1 MRKTITPLLTLVA
14 LIAIALAVM
23 MAGRVAY
30 FAENYATFANTLS
43 DNDMASL
50 LSGSLRFDISA
61 VMYLNIVVVVA
72 LLLLPASRQRI
83 TLWLFAI
90 MNGAGLAMNLADSV
104 YYKYTGHRTTMS
116 VFSEFSHDDNI
127 YKVFGAETVSHW
139 YLFAV
144 FAAVMVMTILAA
156 RLAIRRHASQ
166 YARLGTRLL
175 TLIIFIPLCIFGMRG
190 GIGRAVRPITV
201 SNANQYVSRPH
212 DAALVLNTP
221 FSMLRTMGKSVFHD
235 PRYYTDA
242 ELAGI
247 YSPLHEPETLA
258 EDSVRRK
265 NVCIIIVESLGREYV
280 GALNEHLDGGR
291 YKGFTPFVDSLSRHS
306 LTFDISLANG
316 RKSIDAMPSILSG
329 IPQFIEPFFLTP
341 AAMNRVGGMARSLA
355 ADGYTTA
362 FFHGAS
368 NGSMGFEAFAKA
380 SGFGAYYGRTEY
392 DADKRFGGEKD
403 FDGTWAIWDEE
414 FMQYYAAAMGSLRQP
429 FMTTVF
435 TASSHHPYSLPEKYR
450 DVYKDTPNP
459 QAEGIVR
466 KENPIHKCVRYT
478 DMALRRFFETASR
491 EPWYSNTIFVITADH
506 TNLYDHDIYGTDLG
520 LFSSTLLFFDPSGEM
535 PRGRSHV
542 IAQQTDIM
550 PTILAWLGHRR
561 PFVAWGKDLLSTAAE
576 DSWAVNYNNGLYQY
590 VTPRWLIQHDGQQ
603 LKAVYDYD
611 KDPLLRKNI
620 MQEVNVETDVRRLKG
635 IIQSYMQRMTNDQL
649 VADGDT
655 REATP
660 SRGGQ

>member
-1 MRKTITPLLTLVA
+1 MRKTITPLLTLVV
-14 LIAIALAVM
+14 LLVIALAVM

-30 FAENYATFANTLS
+30 FLENYATFANTLA
-43 DNDMASL
+43 DNDMSSL
-50 LSGSLRFDISA
+50 LRGSLRFDVSA
-61 VMYLNIVVVVA
+61 VMYLNIVVVAA

-83 TLWLFAI
+83 TLWLFTVINAI
-90 MNGAGLAMNLADSV
+90 GLAMNLADSV

-127 YKVFGAETVSHW
+127 AKVFGAETISHW
-139 YLFAV
+139 YLFVV
-144 FAAVMVMTILAA
+144 FAVVMAMAFLAV
-156 RLAIRRHASQ
+156 RLAIRRYACRPTPLK
-166 YARLGTRLL
+166 ARLAV
-175 TLIIFIPLCIFGMRG
+175 LIIFLPLCIFGMRG

-235 PRYYTDA
+235 PGYYTDG
-242 ELAGI
+242 ELARI
-247 YSPLHEPETLA
+247 YSPLHEQGA
-258 EDSVRRK
+258 SAGDSMRRK

-291 YKGFTPFVDSLSRHS
+291 YKGFTPFIDSLAHHS

-341 AAMNRVGGMARSLA
+341 SAMNRVGGMARSLA

-362 FFHGAS
+362 FFHGAT

-392 DADKRFGGEKD
+392 DADKRFGGEND

-414 FMQYYAAAMGSLRQP
+414 FMQYYAAAMGDLHQP

-450 DVYKDTPNP
+450 EIYKDTPNP
-459 QAEGIVR
+459 QTEGIVR

-478 DMALRRFFETASR
+478 DMALRRFFETAR
-491 EPWYSNTIFVITADH
+491 RQPWYENTLFVITADH
-506 TNLYDHDIYGTDLG
+506 TNLYDHAIYGTDLG
-520 LFSSTLLFFDPSGEM
+520 LFSTALMFFDPSGEM
-535 PRGRSHV
+535 PHGRSHV

-550 PTILAWLGHRR
+550 PTMLAWLGHKR
-561 PFVAWGKDLLSTAAE
+561 PFVAWGKDLLATSVE

-590 VTPRWLIQHDGQQ
+590 VTPQWLIQHDGQQ
-603 LKAVYDYD
+603 LKAVYDYH

-620 MQEVNVETDVRRLKG
+620 MQKVNVDYEVRSLKG
-635 IIQSYMQRMTNDQL
+635 IIQSYMQRMTTDRL
-649 VADGDT
+649 VADDD
-655 REATP
+655 ATETKP
-660 SRGGQ
+660 SPNRR